1 MTTATATS
9 LRPDQRR
16 TERRLIPPFGDGG
29 DPNAL
34 SNVLDSVLAKC
45 RFSPFSDVPLLD
57 EATCVLSIDDAEKP
71 ICPRFELVIDQLE
84 ELERRLSLHAEELAV
99 GLSVR
104 SRHLRRYEVLKEWTV
119 DEVPE
124 TAWSPDPATL
134 EKLQSGR
141 GIEFVLGV
149 QVTSQS
155 ESLALQGLEAGKV
168 ICRRVFAVTLPTE
181 NFSFPFQWV
190 KFGGDTEY
198 PEDALWV
205 IEWSEP
211 EGGRNYELPV
221 DQVLKVLANERAQEP
236 LRLAGGVHGAND
248 IAWRMLAADITTQIW
263 ADVLKNYEGE
273 PRMDDT
279 ETLVG
284 QIYARL
290 SRVSDL
296 PYPEIQGLVRRDD
309 SLVSLRNHV
318 AKILRVVV

>member
-9 LRPDQRR
+9 LRPRQRR
-16 TERRLIPPFGDGG
+16 TERRLIPPFGDGA

-34 SNVLDSVLAKC
+34 SNVLDGVLAKC

-57 EATCVLSIDDAEKP
+57 EATHVLSIEDAEKP
-71 ICPRFELVIDQLE
+71 ICPRFELVIDQLD
-84 ELERRLSLHAEELAV
+84 ELERRLSLHAEDLAV

-104 SRHLRRYEVLKEWTV
+104 SRHLRRYEVLEKWTV
-119 DEVPE
+119 DEVQE
-124 TAWSPDPATL
+124 AWSPDPAIL
-134 EKLQSGR
+134 EKFQSGR
-141 GIEFVLGV
+141 GIEFVLGI
-149 QVTSQS
+149 QVTTQS
-155 ESLALQGLEAGKV
+155 EALALQGLEAGKI
-168 ICRRVFAVTLPTE
+168 ICRRVFAVALPTE

-211 EGGRNYELPV
+211 EGGRQYELPV

-273 PRMDDT
+273 PKEDDT

-290 SRVSDL
+290 SRVSGL
-296 PYPEIQGLVRRDD
+296 PYPEIRGLVQRDD
-309 SLVSLRNHV
+309 SLVSLRNYV
-318 AKILRVVV
+318 TTILRVVV

>member
-1 MTTATATS
+1 MTTTTATP
-9 LRPDQRR
+9 LRPGHRR
-16 TERRLIPPFGDGG
+16 TERRLIPPFGDGT

-34 SNVLDSVLAKC
+34 SNVLEGMLAKC
-45 RFSPFSDVPLLD
+45 RFSPFTDVPLLE
-57 EATCVLSIDDAEKP
+57 EAHYVLSIDDAEKP
-71 ICPRFELVIDQLE
+71 ICPRFELVVDQLDD
-84 ELERRLSLHAEELAV
+84 LGRRLSVHAKDLAV

-104 SRHLRRYEVLKEWTV
+104 SRHLRRYEVLEKWTV

-124 TAWSPDPATL
+124 TWSPDPA
-134 EKLQSGR
+134 KLKQFQSGR
-141 GIEFVLGV
+141 GIEFVLGI
-149 QVTSQS
+149 QVTTQS
-155 ESLALQGLEAGKV
+155 EALAFQGLEAGKI
-168 ICRRVFAVTLPTE
+168 ICRRVFAVAPPTE

-190 KFGGDTEY
+190 KFGGDMGY

-211 EGGRNYELPV
+211 EGGQEYELPV
-221 DQVLKVLANERAQEP
+221 DQVLKVLANDRAQEP

-248 IAWRMLAADITTQIW
+248 IAWRMMAADIATQIW

-273 PRMDDT
+273 PKEDDR

-290 SRVSDL
+290 SRVSGL
-296 PYPEIQGLVRRDD
+296 PYPEIRGLVQRDD

-318 AKILRVVV
+318 TTILRVVG